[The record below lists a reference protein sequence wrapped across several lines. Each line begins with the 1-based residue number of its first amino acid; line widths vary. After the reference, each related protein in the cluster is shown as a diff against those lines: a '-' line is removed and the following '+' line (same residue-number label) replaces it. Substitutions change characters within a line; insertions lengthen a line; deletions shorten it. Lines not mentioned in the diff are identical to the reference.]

1 MRFIYMCVSVC
12 VLATVMHAGY
22 DMDYTL
28 VHYNVDAWEG
38 AAFNYSKQYLLADN
52 FPVADFIFDPE
63 LVIRY
68 VRAYISVSVH
78 LQ

>member
-1 MRFIYMCVSVC
+1 
-12 VLATVMHAGY
+12 
-22 DMDYTL
+22 MDYTL

-63 LVIRY
+63 LVIRC
-68 VRAYISVSVH
+68 VNLSECVSVCVYKRMANTCSV
-78 LQ
+78 